1 MAIEAK
7 QFQSE
12 GIYQARAPLRSIL
25 DDLGQIGK
33 LLLGIKAGRK
43 AFRLAAGAALLVG
56 VVSAV
61 AAGVMESNVLKFCAS
76 LGFTIALVLFIYS
89 FIYGR
94 ALIKHQDRLRL
105 MQDLSQS
112 LIRDAHKSAPF
123 SAKLVL
129 KATPTLIKE
138 EAWTVRKN
146 GKQQFFDEEFA
157 SLKGEFLDGTVLT
170 ETVDEL
176 TRKRTYRNPRGKYK
190 TKLRSRYFV
199 TLRFDYPNKLYGDA
213 RTANDTLHE
222 EIRLPSS
229 ATLRDLRV
237 TEKAIVVK
245 AMVVLSKDIVQ
256 SSEMSSLG
264 AYRILNL
271 ARRLAGSAP
280 GASS

>member
-1 MAIEAK
+1 MAIDAK
-7 QFQSE
+7 QLQSQ

-33 LLLGIKAGRK
+33 LLLEIKAQRK
-43 AFRLAAGAALLVG
+43 MLRLAAGAALLVG
-56 VVSAV
+56 LGSAI
-61 AAGVMESNVLKFCAS
+61 AAGVMEISVLKFCA
-76 LGFTIALVLFIYS
+76 LFGFTLAPALFIYS

-94 ALIKHQDRLRL
+94 ALIKHQDRLSL
-105 MQDLSQS
+105 TQDLSQS
-112 LIRDAHKSAPF
+112 LTRDAHKSAPF
-123 SAKLVL
+123 SAKLAL
-129 KATPTLIKE
+129 KAAPTLIKE
-138 EAWTVRKN
+138 EAWIERKS
-146 GKQQFFDEEFA
+146 GKQQFFEEEFL
-157 SLKGEFLDGTVLT
+157 SLEGELLDGTVLT
-170 ETVDEL
+170 ETVDEI

-199 TLRFDYPNKLYGDA
+199 TLHFDYPNKLYGDA
-213 RTANDTLHE
+213 RTANQALHE

-256 SSEMSSLG
+256 SSEMASMG

-271 ARRLAGSAP
+271 ARRLAGSTP
-280 GASS
+280 GAAS